1 MQKELNLSFF
11 GGYKCIF
18 YMRYIFMSIVIR
30 NFSIIVKSLSFIMFS
45 VDVLRKIIY
54 FIFNR
59 MMINEKLCI
68 LKYQKQ
74 LLKYRGS
81 ESIY

>member
-1 MQKELNLSFF
+1 
-11 GGYKCIF
+11 
-18 YMRYIFMSIVIR
+18 MSIVIR

-68 LKYQKQ
+68 LKY
-74 LLKYRGS
+74 
-81 ESIY
+81 